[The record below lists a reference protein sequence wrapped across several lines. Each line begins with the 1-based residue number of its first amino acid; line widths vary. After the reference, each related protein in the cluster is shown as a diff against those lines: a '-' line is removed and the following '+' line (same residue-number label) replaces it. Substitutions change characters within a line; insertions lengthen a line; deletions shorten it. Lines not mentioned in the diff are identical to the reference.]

1 MIEILNDIDLQN
13 VIDEIDR
20 LMIISELTHEQ
31 ELLLE
36 RLVEKVIAYEN
47 IHYPID
53 VED

>member
-1 MIEILNDIDLQN
+1 MTEILNDNDCQT

-20 LMIISELTHEQ
+20 LMIIDKLTHEQ

-36 RLVEKVIAYEN
+36 RLVEKVIAYED